1 MKILI
6 LLGLLSI
13 VTLSIFTES
22 LVQKYSIEVLEPGA
36 EGTHPNK
43 GDSVEMHYEGKLTN
57 GQVFDSSY
65 NRGSPLPLRIG
76 TGQVIVCWDEV
87 GVHLNLGAK
96 VRVLCPS
103 GTAYGSRAVG
113 PIPANSDLIFTIER
127 VK

>member
-6 LLGLLSI
+6 VFALLAAL
-13 VTLSIFTES
+13 TLSLFTES

-36 EGTHPNK
+36 DGTEPSK

-57 GQVFDSSY
+57 GNVFDSSY

-87 GVHLNLGAK
+87 GLHLNLGAK

-103 GTAYGSRAVG
+103 GTAYGSRGVG